1 MDMKYDAEADSD
13 SRFLDGIGDYH
24 GKPCGSGCNFVTIT
38 PNGAVYRCGS
48 MQCLGNLFGKNV
60 RLLNGPKPCDA
71 SYCPC
76 FCEKYTSAQFLP
88 EAIRFR
94 YADAGN
100 SGYGRPCANRAGLPR
115 WGVSPAQNGA
125 IVDDTLKRVHG

>member
-88 EAIRFR
+88 KPSGFGMPMRGTPAMAARVQIARVFR
-94 YADAGN
+94 G
-100 SGYGRPCANRAGLPR
+100 
-115 WGVSPAQNGA
+115 GVSPLLRMVRSLT
-125 IVDDTLKRVHG
+125 IR